1 MYTAA
6 VLLTAPAAAL
16 PDTMSDPKP
25 AAKPAEPTIPPASAA
40 LAGPV
45 EPILLYHPDAY
56 EVARED
62 LKGRHSA
69 GESFL
74 SAFLA
79 TVRQSEALAIA
90 GRDEHFKAFEKTVK
104 DAKRPLLNARRVAR
118 QDIKTL
124 RERGVVHLPVPA
136 LGEEARLRAFLG
148 DDTYAISGVAH
159 TIASRVVLEAVA
171 QFATA
176 PVQPWD
182 ALICPSTAVHAALSS
197 ILANTEEQ
205 LRTRLGARTFIRPLM
220 PIIPLGIHARRF
232 ARIEPARM
240 RWRTKLGIDED
251 ATVVLFF
258 GRLSVHAKASPF
270 QLAQALEIA
279 AQKGAKLE
287 MVWCGYFADD
297 FQQKS
302 FMTTAKAMAPSVR
315 FHHVDG
321 RKADARFSIWSA
333 ADIFCS
339 LSDNIQ
345 ESFGLT
351 IIEAMAAEL
360 PVIAANW
367 DGYRDAIEHG
377 VSGVLVDSYM
387 PAVSLADVA
396 FRHLSGADSYDSYIA
411 AVSQFCLVNVEQT
424 AHWIATLAAD
434 PALRRKLGARG
445 APLRDEKLRLGGGAA
460 AHAEPVGRTARAAQQ
475 DARGGPASVDRVAQL
490 RPRAHL
496 CGVSVTPRARRHAAG
511 ARPAFRIVGRAGED
525 ARHRGEPARAGAGQ
539 RLCRAARGLRGRSA
553 AHARRGRQDVR
564 RADPAARAPRAALA
578 DQDRPVAFRGL
589 NGVALKQRRRAAH
602 RQRGDRK
609 PS

>member
-6 VLLTAPAAAL
+6 VLPTAPAAAL
-16 PDTMSDPKP
+16 PDTMSDAKPATKP
-25 AAKPAEPTIPPASAA
+25 AAPAIPPASAT

-45 EPILLYHPDAY
+45 EPILVYHPDAY

-62 LKGRHSA
+62 LKGRHAA

-79 TVRQSEALAIA
+79 TARQAEALAIA
-90 GRDEHFKAFEKTVK
+90 GRDDHFKAFEKTVK

-124 RERGVVHLPVPA
+124 RERGVVHLPVPSLA
-136 LGEEARLRAFLG
+136 EEARLRAFLG
-148 DDTYAISGVAH
+148 DDTYAVCGVAH
-159 TIASRVVLEAVA
+159 TIASRVVLEAVS

-182 ALICPSTAVHAALSS
+182 ALICPSKAVHSALSS

-321 RKADARFSIWSA
+321 RKADVRFSIWSA

-351 IIEAMAAEL
+351 VIEAMAAEL

-411 AVSQFCLVNVEQT
+411 AVSQFCLVERG
-424 AHWIATLAAD
+424 AD
-434 PALRRKLGARG
+434 RALDRDAGRRPGVAQEARRRG
-445 APLRDEKLRLGGGAA
+445 APLRDEELRLVRGAA

-475 DARGGPASVDRVAQL
+475 DARGGAASVDRVAQL
-490 RPRAHL
+490 RSRAHL
-496 CGVSVTPRARRHAAG
+496 CGAFPSHRVHGDTRLVRGPHFELWEELVKMPGTVVNPHVLVRASDFAA
-511 ARPAFRIVGRAGED
+511 
-525 ARHRGEPARAGAGQ
+525 
-539 RLCRAARGLRGRSA
+539 LRAAFADGQPRTPDEVAKMFVEPIRPLVLRALHWLIKIGLLRFA
-553 AHARRGRQDVR
+553 A
-564 RADPAARAPRAALA
+564 
-578 DQDRPVAFRGL
+578 
-589 NGVALKQRRRAAH
+589 
-602 RQRGDRK
+602 
-609 PS
+609 

>member
-1 MYTAA
+1 MPEPKSDPKFAA
-6 VLLTAPAAAL
+6 RAAAQPAEPATPPPAAAALTAPA
-16 PDTMSDPKP
+16 
-25 AAKPAEPTIPPASAA
+25 
-40 LAGPV
+40 
-45 EPILLYHPDAY
+45 EPILVYHPDAY
-56 EVARED
+56 EVTRDD

-79 TVRQSEALAIA
+79 TSRQSEALAIA
-90 GRDEHFKAFEKTVK
+90 GRDDHFGAFEKAVK
-104 DAKRPLLNARRVAR
+104 EARRPLLAARRVAR
-118 QDIKTL
+118 QDIKSL
-124 RERGVVHLPVPA
+124 RERGLVHLPVPGLA
-136 LGEEARLRAFLG
+136 EEARLRAFLG

-171 QFATA
+171 QFSTA

-182 ALICPSTAVHAALSS
+182 ALICPSKAVHAALSAV
-197 ILANTEEQ
+197 LANTEDQ
-205 LRTRLGARTFIRPLM
+205 LRTRLGARTFTRPLM

-240 RWRTKLGIDED
+240 RWRKSLGIDD
-251 ATVVLFF
+251 AAVVVLFF

-287 MVWCGYFADD
+287 MIWCGYFADD
-297 FQQKS
+297 FQQKC

-321 RKADARFSIWSA
+321 RKSDARFSIWSA

-360 PVIAANW
+360 PVIASNW
-367 DGYRDAIEHG
+367 DGYRDAVEHG
-377 VSGVLVDSYM
+377 VTGVLVDSYM

-396 FRHLSGADSYDSYIA
+396 FRHLSGVDSYDSYIA

-424 AHWIATLAAD
+424 AHWISTLAAD
-434 PALRRKLGARG
+434 PPLRRTLGTAARRAVLRSYDWAAVLPRMQAMWAEQLALLNKGREGGPRPSISWRNYDPALTFAEFPSHRVRGDTRLVRGPHFELWEELVKMPGIVVNPHVLVRANDFAALRKAFADGQPRTPDEVAKMFVEPIRPLVMRALHWLIKIGLLGF
-445 APLRDEKLRLGGGAA
+445 APETGSR
-460 AHAEPVGRTARAAQQ
+460 
-475 DARGGPASVDRVAQL
+475 
-490 RPRAHL
+490 
-496 CGVSVTPRARRHAAG
+496 
-511 ARPAFRIVGRAGED
+511 
-525 ARHRGEPARAGAGQ
+525 
-539 RLCRAARGLRGRSA
+539 
-553 AHARRGRQDVR
+553 
-564 RADPAARAPRAALA
+564 
-578 DQDRPVAFRGL
+578 
-589 NGVALKQRRRAAH
+589 
-602 RQRGDRK
+602 
-609 PS
+609 

>member
-1 MYTAA
+1 
-6 VLLTAPAAAL
+6 
-16 PDTMSDPKP
+16 MSDAKPATKP
-25 AAKPAEPTIPPASAA
+25 AAPAIPPASAT

-45 EPILLYHPDAY
+45 EPILVYHPDAY

-62 LKGRHSA
+62 LKGRHAA

-79 TVRQSEALAIA
+79 TARQAEALAIA
-90 GRDEHFKAFEKTVK
+90 GRDDHFKAFEKTVK

-124 RERGVVHLPVPA
+124 RERGVVHLPVPSLA
-136 LGEEARLRAFLG
+136 EEARLRAFLG
-148 DDTYAISGVAH
+148 DDTYAVCGVAH
-159 TIASRVVLEAVA
+159 TIASRVVLEAVS

-182 ALICPSTAVHAALSS
+182 ALICPSKAVHSALSS

-205 LRTRLGARTFIRPLM
+205 LRMRLGARTFIRPLM

-434 PALRRKLGARG
+434 PALRRKLGA
-445 APLRDEKLRLGGGAA
+445 AA
-460 AHAEPVGRTARAAQQ
+460 RRSVMKSYDWSAVLPRMQSLWAEQLALLNKTRAAGPRPSIAWRSY
-475 DARGGPASVDRVAQL
+475 DPALTFAEFPSHRVHGDTRLVRGPHFELWEELVKMPGTVVNPHVLVRASDFATL
-490 RPRAHL
+490 
-496 CGVSVTPRARRHAAG
+496 
-511 ARPAFRIVGRAGED
+511 
-525 ARHRGEPARAGAGQ
+525 
-539 RLCRAARGLRGRSA
+539 RAAFADGQPRTPDEVAKMFVEPIRPLVLRALHWLIKIGLLRFA
-553 AHARRGRQDVR
+553 A
-564 RADPAARAPRAALA
+564 
-578 DQDRPVAFRGL
+578 
-589 NGVALKQRRRAAH
+589 
-602 RQRGDRK
+602 
-609 PS
+609 